1 MIDYREPCEDESK
14 ESTDSK
20 NQEEGKSQAG
30 HKDKD
35 PIRIYL
41 KEMGMV
47 SLLDREGEVKVAQR
61 IEKGQKSVIKALS
74 RSPVVV
80 SEISKYGAKLRENGL
95 NIKHLVQLK
104 TFNYCFDRLPQF
116 KTS

>member
-1 MIDYREPCEDESK
+1 MIDYREPGEDESK

-35 PIRIYL
+35 PIRISL
-41 KEMGMV
+41 REMGMV

-61 IEKGQKSVIKALS
+61 IEKGQRKVLEALFQ
-74 RSPVVV
+74 SPVVIAELV
-80 SEISKYGAKLRENGL
+80 GLGGRLKQGELEI
-95 NIKHLVQLK
+95 
-104 TFNYCFDRLPQF
+104 TRLGSFAEPDPRNSF
-116 KTS
+116 CEARR